1 MNIILYIIIVL
12 GILNLIRLTTFMVSA
27 DLYEMRR
34 KRQQA
39 LAAKTPQES
48 YTPFVSI
55 VIPAYNEELCIIR
68 TLESVLAN
76 DYVYKQIIIVDDGS
90 KDKTYNRVRYYLRK
104 HNIGIVKLVHQAN
117 KGKAAAINNGIK
129 KHALGS
135 LVMVLDADSLL
146 HRQAISK
153 MVEYFRDPTVTAA
166 ATNVKVIS
174 GRSVLNAAQRLEY
187 VVSHRM
193 KRALT
198 ALNMEYIVGGVG
210 STFRKDIIEKCEYY
224 DTDTMT
230 EDIDF
235 TMKIIARQGNRNSK
249 VVFAADVLAYTEGVT
264 RFKSLIRQRFRW
276 KYGRMQTFV
285 KNRSVFF
292 SRDAKHTKQ
301 LSWLYLPFVVFS
313 ELELL
318 LEPVLTG
325 FVLYNSFLYGGM
337 GGFLSAYIFVVIFS
351 TINILSETTE
361 SGRGKLSLMLLT
373 PFAYGLLLIMSF
385 VDFMALIKSL
395 VRLPKLFGGQVSVGH
410 WEHVERTGG
419 AVKVAA

>member
-12 GILNLIRLTTFMVSA
+12 GIVNLVRLTAFMVGA
-27 DLYEMRR
+27 DWYEMRS
-34 KRQQA
+34 KRQG
-39 LAAKTPQES
+39 LAAKSAPEK
-48 YTPFVSI
+48 YTPFISV
-55 VIPAYNEELCIIR
+55 VIPAYNEEVCIIR

-76 DYVYKQIIIVDDGS
+76 DYMYKQIIIVDDGS
-90 KDKTYNRVRYYLRK
+90 RDKTYNRVRYYIRK
-104 HNIGIVKLVHQAN
+104 HNIGIVKLVHQSN
-117 KGKAAAINNGIK
+117 KGKAAAINNGIM

-135 LVMVLDADSLL
+135 LIMVLDADSLL
-146 HRQAISK
+146 HPQAIGK
-153 MVEYFRDPTVTAA
+153 MVEYFRDPKVVAA
-166 ATNVKVIS
+166 ATNVKVID

-187 VVSHRM
+187 VISHRM

-198 ALNMEYIVGGVG
+198 TMNMEYIVGGVG
-210 STFRKDIIEKCEYY
+210 STFRRNVVEKCDYY

-235 TMKIIARQGNRNSK
+235 TMKIIARQGNRDSR

-285 KNRSVFF
+285 KNREIFF

-313 ELELL
+313 EFELL
-318 LEPVLTG
+318 LDPLLTI
-325 FVLYNSFLYGGM
+325 FVLYYSFVSRGI
-337 GGFLSAYIFVVIFS
+337 GGFLSAYIFVLLFS
-351 TINILSETTE
+351 MINIISENTE
-361 SGRGKLSLMLLT
+361 SSRSKLRLALLT
-373 PFAYGLLLIMSF
+373 PFSYGLLMIMSF
-385 VDFMALIKSL
+385 VDFVALIKSL
-395 VRLPKLFGGQVSVGH
+395 ARLPELFAGQISVGH

>member
-1 MNIILYIIIVL
+1 MNIILYIIIIL
-12 GILNLIRLTTFMVSA
+12 GIVNLLRLTTFMVGA
-27 DLYEMRR
+27 DWYELRR
-34 KRQQA
+34 RRQQK
-39 LAAKTPQES
+39 AAAEVSQGK
-48 YTPFVSI
+48 YTPFISV
-55 VIPAYNEELCIIR
+55 VIPAYNEEVCIIR

-76 DYVYKQIIIVDDGS
+76 DYMYKQIIIVDDGS
-90 KDKTYNRVRYYLRK
+90 SDKTYNRVRYYIRK
-104 HNIGIVKLVHQAN
+104 HNLGIVKLVHQAN

-135 LVMVLDADSLL
+135 LIMVLDADSLL
-146 HRQAISK
+146 HPQAMSK
-153 MVEYFRDPTVTAA
+153 MVEYFRDPKVVAA

-174 GRSVLNAAQRLEY
+174 GRSILNAAQRLEY
-187 VVSHRM
+187 VISHRM

-198 ALNMEYIVGGVG
+198 VMNMEYIVGGVG
-210 STFRKDIIEKCEYY
+210 STFRKSIVEKCEYY
-224 DTDTMT
+224 DTDTLT

-235 TMKIIARQGNRNSK
+235 TMKIITRQGNRDNR

-285 KNRSVFF
+285 KNREVFF

-313 ELELL
+313 EFELL
-318 LEPVLTG
+318 LDPLLTI
-325 FVLYNSFLYGGM
+325 FVLYYSFASRGI
-337 GGFLSAYIFVVIFS
+337 GGFVSAYVFVLLFSMINIFS
-351 TINILSETTE
+351 ENTE
-361 SGRGKLSLMLLT
+361 SGRGKLRLTLLA
-373 PFAYGLLLIMSF
+373 PFSYGLLMIMSF
-385 VDFMALIKSL
+385 VDFVALLKSL
-395 VRLPKLFGGQVSVGH
+395 ARLPKLFTGQAGVGH